1 MSLGLSLII
10 PNTCRSLQDMEEAR
24 RCFDDTID
32 RIVRYYHGHENF
44 VIGVIMMEKDD
55 VVAPE
60 DIDYSFTI
68 SLLGISANMRAGY
81 WDVWIEADYTQYFYP
96 FAKDMF
102 GKPRTWP
109 RDVCFNTL
117 LAFGQKEGWICDDSH
132 SWNCELDDI
141 NNGFEDWKVY
151 GESPEDSIIHE
162 FNIMDFANVSAKDR
176 IHPDYQYKYH
186 DDYKE
191 CHVVLA
197 AVKAKFPEFDI
208 LSIGMLLPNHALVGK
223 GNDVFVI
230 DMRTGKSLT
239 DFPIDNFYTEFN
251 GAGIQIFHGEE
262 SAFFNMEGNQLT
274 DFRIGGFSWQS
285 DERPEHPHGH
295 IITDEATGKK
305 FLNDGTIYNET
316 TDNKE

>member
-1 MSLGLSLII
+1 M
-10 PNTCRSLQDMEEAR
+10 P
-24 RCFDDTID
+24 
-32 RIVRYYHGHENF
+32 
-44 VIGVIMMEKDD
+44 
-55 VVAPE
+55 
-60 DIDYSFTI
+60 
-68 SLLGISANMRAGY
+68 
-81 WDVWIEADYTQYFYP
+81 
-96 FAKDMF
+96 
-102 GKPRTWP
+102 
-109 RDVCFNTL
+109 
-117 LAFGQKEGWICDDSH
+117 
-132 SWNCELDDI
+132 
-141 NNGFEDWKVY
+141 
-151 GESPEDSIIHE
+151 
-162 FNIMDFANVSAKDR
+162 
-176 IHPDYQYKYH
+176 
-186 DDYKE
+186 
-191 CHVVLA
+191 
-197 AVKAKFPEFDI
+197 
-208 LSIGMLLPNHALVGK
+208 LPNHALVGK